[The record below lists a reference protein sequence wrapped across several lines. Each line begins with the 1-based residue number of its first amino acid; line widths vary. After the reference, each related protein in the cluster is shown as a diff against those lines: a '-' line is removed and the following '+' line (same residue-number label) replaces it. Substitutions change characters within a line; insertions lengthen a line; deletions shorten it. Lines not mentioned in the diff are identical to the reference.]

1 MSYQFV
7 IGIDIAKHSFDIA
20 ILLADS
26 PENIFHNAFSN
37 DENGFKD
44 LMIFANETI
53 PGFDITKALF
63 CMEATGLYCNAL
75 LQFFQAQ
82 QANVWVENA
91 VQIKRSLGVKRSKTD
106 KVDSIS
112 IAKYAFKNADLVRL
126 WKPSGVVLEKIK
138 QLATLRERMVVTQK
152 RLITPISEL
161 RDAGQAKMADLLFK
175 SIKKSI
181 NAIEADLKKIEVKIM
196 ECLKEDASLHH
207 VFSLITS
214 VVGIGF
220 VTAVNLIIHTQG
232 FNIMC
237 DSRKLACYCGVAPFP
252 YQSGISIKGKTK
264 VSHMANKKLKT
275 NLHLA
280 ALSAI
285 KCDPEIK
292 TYYERKVLEGKPK
305 MSVINAVRFKL
316 LARVVAVVNNDKEYV
331 KKTA

>member
-1 MSYQFV
+1 MKYQFV
-7 IGIDIAKHSFDIA
+7 IGMDISKLSFDMA

-26 PENIFHNAFSN
+26 SENVFHNVFSN

-44 LMIFANETI
+44 LMIFVNKTI

-75 LQFFQAQ
+75 LQFFQTQ

-106 KVDSIS
+106 KVDSIE
-112 IAKYAFKNADLVRL
+112 IAKYAFKNSELVRL
-126 WKPSGVVLEKIK
+126 WKPSSVVLEKIK
-138 QLATLRERMVVTQK
+138 QFATLRERMVVTQK
-152 RLITPISEL
+152 RLITPINEL
-161 RDAGQAKMADLLFK
+161 RDAGQEQMADLLFK

-181 NAIEADLKKIEVKIM
+181 NAIDADLKKIEAKIM

-316 LARVVAVVNNDKEYV
+316 LARVVAVVNSNKEYV